1 MPYTHTHIHQFCY
14 MAWSS
19 MCEILLTCA
28 KVRFHEWLHKFTIFS
43 LISRTRPTFT
53 HPLLTNFSRAL
64 FLLHFRQSTST
75 GYQYADGTPP
85 VHTLTVPFFN
95 AGTHVVL
102 SGYTGCKIFI
112 KNCSSC
118 FQQFPIPFF
127 FYLFNI
133 CLFFYKDLI

>member
-43 LISRTRPTFT
+43 LISRTSPTFT
-53 HPLLTNFSRAL
+53 HPLLTNFSCAL

-95 AGTHVVL
+95 AVWYSQGTQVVRF
-102 SGYTGCKIFI
+102 SSKIVPLVF
-112 KNCSSC
+112 NSS
-118 FQQFPIPFF
+118 QSHF